1 MMPKTSTAPQATH
14 RVAQRRVT
22 AVHCLS
28 PSSPNTSRPRPLD
41 GGAQSRD
48 ASALFQSKA
57 HHVTRTPDSTLPGG
71 RGLTFWG
78 QWLVAASLGTLL
90 LCALAIVKTGEL
102 GAQYRVLAVFALLAS
117 VPAYSLLHVYHKQH
131 GYLTGLTRLLCGWLL
146 LLAGLTVVAFVTK
159 TSELFSRE
167 ITLTWAVLGFVL
179 QAGSY
184 LPLQHVSR
192 RYHRQ
197 LQNERT
203 SLIIGTGDLALE
215 LADKLVRQ
223 QHEPVVGLVAP
234 DTAELPSNSLYPILG
249 GLEHLRTLID
259 EHNIRRLYIALPLAE
274 AEQIEGLY
282 IDLLDASV
290 DVVWIPDLASM
301 MLLNHSVSDIGGLPA
316 IHLNES
322 PLTSHP
328 TAALTKAV
336 MDRVAA
342 VLALIAFSPLMLVI
356 AILIKR
362 SSPGPILFKQQRHGW
377 NGQVIKVYKFR
388 SMRMHADQQ
397 VKQATREDPR
407 ITPIGRFIRRTSI
420 DELPQFINVLQGRMS
435 LVGPRPH
442 AVAHNDYYTGK
453 IDAYMARH
461 RIKPG
466 ITGLAQISGCRGETE
481 TLDKMEKRVELDL
494 AYINNWS
501 VWLDIK
507 ILIKTPL
514 SLLSKDI
521 Y

>member
-1 MMPKTSTAPQATH
+1 M
-14 RVAQRRVT
+14 
-22 AVHCLS
+22 
-28 PSSPNTSRPRPLD
+28 
-41 GGAQSRD
+41 
-48 ASALFQSKA
+48 
-57 HHVTRTPDSTLPGG
+57 TRTSDSILPGG

-78 QWLVAASLGTLL
+78 QWLVAIGLTTLL
-90 LCALAIVKTGEL
+90 LCALAVYKTGTL
-102 GAQYRVLAVFALLAS
+102 DTQYRILAVIAILAS
-117 VPAYSLLHVYHKQH
+117 VPAYSLLRVYHKQH
-131 GYLTGLTRLLCGWLL
+131 GYLTGLARLLCGWLL
-146 LLAGLTVVAFVTK
+146 LLACLTVVAFVTK

-167 ITLTWAVLGFVL
+167 VALTWAVLAFTA
-179 QAGSY
+179 QAASY
-184 LPLQHVSR
+184 LPLQHFSR

-197 LQNERT
+197 LQSERT

-215 LADKLVRQ
+215 LADKLVRH
-223 QHEPVVGLVAP
+223 QHEPVVGLVAA
-234 DTAELPSNSLYPILG
+234 DSAELPSNSLYPILG
-249 GLEHLRTLID
+249 GLEHLRALIA
-259 EHNIRRLYIALPLAE
+259 EYGIRRLYIALPLAE

-322 PLTSHP
+322 PLTAYP
-328 TAALTKAV
+328 TAAFTKAV
-336 MDRVAA
+336 MDRV
-342 VLALIAFSPLMLVI
+342 LALLALLALSPLMLTI
-356 AILIKR
+356 AILVKR
-362 SSPGPILFKQQRHGW
+362 SSPGPVIFKQQRHGW
-377 NGQVIKVYKFR
+377 NGQVIEVWKFR
-388 SMRMHADQQ
+388 SMRMHDDRD
-397 VKQATREDPR
+397 VKQATRNDDR

-420 DELPQFINVLQGRMS
+420 DELPQFINVLQGSMS

-466 ITGLAQISGCRGETE
+466 ITGLAQVSGCRGETE

-501 VWLDIK
+501 VWLDLK
-507 ILIKTPL
+507 ILIKTPFT
-514 SLLSKDI
+514 LLSKDI

>member
-1 MMPKTSTAPQATH
+1 MPKTSTAP
-14 RVAQRRVT
+14 RVVQRRVT
-22 AVHCLS
+22 AART
-28 PSSPNTSRPRPLD
+28 PSSCATAPTHLPPQP
-41 GGAQSRD
+41 GAAQFRGAN
-48 ASALFQSKA
+48 ASFQSKA
-57 HHVTRTPDSTLPGG
+57 QHVTRRSDSTLPGG

-78 QWLVAASLGTLL
+78 QWFIGISLTTLL
-90 LCALAIVKTGEL
+90 LGALAVLKTGDL
-102 GAQYRVLAVFALLAS
+102 GTQYRVLAVFALFAS
-117 VPAYSLLHVYHKQH
+117 VPAYALLRVYHKQH
-131 GYLTGLTRLLCGWLL
+131 GYLTGLTRLLGGWLL
-146 LLAGLTVVAFVTK
+146 LLAALTVVAFITK
-159 TSELFSRE
+159 TSEMFSRE
-167 ITLTWAVLGFVL
+167 VTLTWALLGFAV

-184 LPLQHVSR
+184 LPLHHVSR
-192 RYHRQ
+192 RYHQQ
-197 LQNERT
+197 LQSDRT
-203 SLIIGTGDLALE
+203 SLIVGTGDLALE
-215 LADKLVRQ
+215 LADQLVRH
-223 QHEPVVGLVAP
+223 QHEPVVGLIAS
-234 DTAELPSNSLYPILG
+234 DSAELPSNSLYPILG
-249 GLEHLRTLID
+249 GLEHLRALIA

-290 DVVWIPDLASM
+290 DVIWIPDLASM

-322 PLTSHP
+322 PLTAYP
-328 TAALTKAV
+328 TAAFTKAA
-336 MDRVAA
+336 MDRIVAL
-342 VLALIAFSPLMLVI
+342 LALLALSPLMLTI
-356 AILIKR
+356 ALLVKR
-362 SSPGPILFKQQRHGW
+362 SSPGPVIFKQKRHGW
-377 NGQVIKVYKFR
+377 NGQVIEVWKFR
-388 SMRMHADQQ
+388 SMRMHADHQ

-466 ITGLAQISGCRGETE
+466 ITGLAQVSGSRGETE
-481 TLDKMEKRVELDL
+481 TLDKMAKRVELDL

>member
-1 MMPKTSTAPQATH
+1 
-14 RVAQRRVT
+14 VT
-22 AVHCLS
+22 ATNARS
-28 PSSPNTSRPRPLD
+28 PKAGGPAHAHPQSGKAHAP
-41 GGAQSRD
+41 GAQ
-48 ASALFQSKA
+48 LPFQNKA
-57 HHVTRTPDSTLPGG
+57 NRVTRTAESTLPGG

-78 QWLVAASLGTLL
+78 QWLTAIALSSLL
-90 LCALAIVKTGEL
+90 LSALAILKTGEM
-102 GAQYRVLAVFALLAS
+102 GTQYRVLAVFALLAS
-117 VPAYSLLHVYHKQH
+117 VPAYALLGVYDKRH
-131 GYLTGLTRLLCGWLL
+131 GYLTGLARLMGGWLL

-159 TSELFSRE
+159 TSEMFSRE
-167 ITLTWAVLGFVL
+167 VTLTWALLGFAV
-179 QAGSY
+179 QAGTY
-184 LPLQHVSR
+184 LPLHHVSR
-192 RYHRQ
+192 RYHQ
-197 LQNERT
+197 KLQTERT

-215 LADKLVRQ
+215 LADRLVRQ
-223 QHEPVVGLVAP
+223 QHEPVVGLVAS
-234 DTAELPSNSLYPILG
+234 DTAALPSNSLYPILG
-249 GLEHLRTLID
+249 GLEHLRALIA
-259 EHNIRRLYIALPLAE
+259 EHGIRRLYIALPLSE

-290 DVVWIPDLASM
+290 DVVWIPDLASL

-322 PLTSHP
+322 PLTAYP
-328 TAALTKAV
+328 TAAFTKAV
-336 MDRVAA
+336 MDRVVAL
-342 VLALIAFSPLMLVI
+342 LALIALSPLMLTI
-356 AILIKR
+356 AWLVKR
-362 SSPGPILFKQQRHGW
+362 SSPGPVIFKQQRHGW
-377 NGQVIKVYKFR
+377 NGQIIEVWKFR
-388 SMRMHADQQ
+388 SMRMHDDQQ
-397 VKQATREDPR
+397 VKQATRNDDR

-420 DELPQFINVLQGRMS
+420 DELPQFINVLQGHMS

-501 VWLDIK
+501 VWLDLK
-507 ILIKTPL
+507 ILIKTPFT
-514 SLLSKDI
+514 LLSKDV

>member
-1 MMPKTSTAPQATH
+1 MATH
-14 RVAQRRVT
+14 RSCRAGKHLPRLVPTPAIQRSASSTHPQGMPVT
-22 AVHCLS
+22 RS
-28 PSSPNTSRPRPLD
+28 PSLS
-41 GGAQSRD
+41 
-48 ASALFQSKA
+48 
-57 HHVTRTPDSTLPGG
+57 LPGG

-78 QWLVAASLGTLL
+78 QWLIGISLSILM
-90 LCALAIVKTGEL
+90 LCALAIAKVGEL
-102 GAQYRVLAVFALLAS
+102 DTQYRILAVLTLLAS
-117 VPAYSLLHVYHKQH
+117 VPAYALVGVYHKQH
-131 GYLTGLTRLLCGWLL
+131 GYLTGVARLLGGWLL
-146 LLAGLTVVAFVTK
+146 LLAGLTMFAFITK
-159 TSELFSRE
+159 SSEQFSRE
-167 ITLTWAVLGFVL
+167 VTLSWALLGFAV

-184 LPLQHVSR
+184 LPLHHVSR
-192 RYHRQ
+192 RYHSQ
-197 LQNERT
+197 LKSERT
-203 SLIIGTGDLALE
+203 SLIVGTGELALE
-215 LADKLVRQ
+215 LADRLVRQ
-223 QHEPVVGLVAP
+223 QHEPLVGLVAS
-234 DTAELPSNSLYPILG
+234 DTTELLSNSLYPIVG
-249 GLEHLRTLID
+249 GLEHLRALIA
-259 EHNIRRLYIALPLAE
+259 EHNIRRLYIALPLSE

-290 DVVWIPDLASM
+290 DVVWIPDLASL

-322 PLTSHP
+322 PLTAYP
-328 TAALTKAV
+328 TAAFSKAV
-336 MDRVAA
+336 MDRTLAL
-342 VLALIAFSPLMLVI
+342 LALIAFSPLMLVI
-356 AILIKR
+356 ALLVKR
-362 SSPGPILFKQQRHGW
+362 SSPGPVLFKQKRHGW

-388 SMRMHADQQ
+388 SMRLHDDQE
-397 VKQATREDPR
+397 VKQATRHDDR

-420 DELPQFINVLQGRMS
+420 DELPHFINVLQGRMS

-501 VWLDIK
+501 VWLDLK
-507 ILIKTPL
+507 ILIKTPFT
-514 SLLSKDI
+514 LLSKDI